1 MSLLAW
7 NCRGIGTPLAIRAL
21 KDVVTT
27 SKSQI
32 VGLIETKASV
42 KRCEHVRVRL
52 GFRNCFSVPA
62 RGKSGGLALYW
73 TSDVEVTI
81 CNYSFYHIDFIVHS
95 STAFRS
101 TLFYGAPRSVDR
113 GKSWDLI
120 RKLRTMSTLPWCL
133 IGDFNE
139 ILRYSDMS
147 RNAWRRSHLM
157 AQFRAVLAD
166 CQLSEVGY
174 TGSKYTYSN
183 RRQGSD
189 ETKCRLDRA
198 LATPE
203 WRNIFKGAE
212 VRHLTTFHSDH
223 RPIQLCFIKPAV
235 KWSGLFRFETMWT
248 RDQRFKKVVSSQWSL
263 LQAGTLMDKL
273 EGLKAPLTKWNKR
286 VFGNVNEKLSSLKA
300 ELTYVQELPR
310 SADVISRES
319 ALIKEL
325 DEWLSRE
332 EQMWQQRSRVLW
344 LREGDNN
351 TAFFHQK
358 ASARRKT
365 NTIVHLRN
373 TEGALCYDQS
383 SLETIAVRYF
393 QQLFTA
399 SDNCSREEL
408 LHAMAFLPRKVTAS
422 HNRTLTAPYVE
433 GEIFAALSQLNPSK
447 APGLDGFPAGFF
459 QTYWDVVKIDFVNLC
474 LSVLNSGDI
483 PERFNDTLLV
493 LIPKQKRTI
502 ERMEDLRPISLTSVV
517 SRVVAKVMVNRLQAI
532 LSEVIS
538 TEQSAFVKSRLIT
551 DNFII
556 AHECSHFIKNYRRG
570 ATVYGSLKLDMSKAY
585 DRIEWNFLE
594 IVLLQLGFDMCWVRK
609 VMKYV
614 KSVRYCVR
622 VNGAIS
628 GFFTPGRGLR
638 QGDPLSPYL
647 FIICTEW
654 LSYKLHEMHRNQ
666 VIPGLRICRKS
677 PYISHLFF
685 ADDAILFFK
694 ATVHSVS
701 AVKNLLTEY
710 EQLSGQVVNFDKSEF
725 VLSPNAPA
733 HLRNGFR
740 DILSV
745 QVVSHHAKYLGLPV
759 VLDRHFSANF
769 TVILDRICG
778 KVGGWSS
785 SFLSCGGKE
794 ILIKAVLQAIPQYF
808 MHCFLLPDCILN
820 KIQSLIHNFWW
831 RQSKGSQ
838 PIHWVKA
845 SWLATSKE
853 EGGLGFKNLK
863 LVNIAFLAKQAW
875 RLYKN
880 PHLLL
885 SQVLRG
891 RYYPDT
897 DIFNASIGYRP
908 SKCWRSILGA
918 VDLLRAGCDAV
929 VGGSFFWKYSS
940 SEEYDVRS
948 GYQLAV
954 NIAKQNMANEGEV
967 SNPSRLKVF
976 WKLFWKLPVPRKV
989 KIFGWRCYHNG
1000 LPVGNNLFV
1009 RNISTD
1015 VSCPICNFAV
1025 ETDTHIFLHC
1035 WWSKAIWDCLNVD
1048 SWQLI
1053 ENCSCMAD
1061 VLFFL
1066 CLNCN
1071 IQQASLCLVGFWYI
1085 WFMRNRAKHGDKFC
1099 TPAEAVARILSLT
1112 AEFRKACNVCLN
1124 SHQSLSDFEW
1134 KPPARGIVK
1143 INCDASWDETCKLG
1157 GVAAVARDYEGSILG
1172 VRAAHVR
1179 QCLNSF
1185 DCEGL
1190 SVLEGLRLGTALQAE
1205 CLIVESDCAE
1215 VVACLNQRYK
1225 NVGGKFTWFSECL
1238 RYLDDNPRWSLFLIR
1253 REANSAADQL
1263 AKRARRYSWSWN
1275 RLDACPFVA
1284 V

>member
-1 MSLLAW
+1 M
-7 NCRGIGTPLAIRAL
+7 
-21 KDVVTT
+21 
-27 SKSQI
+27 
-32 VGLIETKASV
+32 
-42 KRCEHVRVRL
+42 
-52 GFRNCFSVPA
+52 
-62 RGKSGGLALYW
+62 
-73 TSDVEVTI
+73 
-81 CNYSFYHIDFIVHS
+81 
-95 STAFRS
+95 
-101 TLFYGAPRSVDR
+101 
-113 GKSWDLI
+113 
-120 RKLRTMSTLPWCL
+120 
-133 IGDFNE
+133 
-139 ILRYSDMS
+139 
-147 RNAWRRSHLM
+147 
-157 AQFRAVLAD
+157 
-166 CQLSEVGY
+166 
-174 TGSKYTYSN
+174 
-183 RRQGSD
+183 
-189 ETKCRLDRA
+189 
-198 LATPE
+198 
-203 WRNIFKGAE
+203 
-212 VRHLTTFHSDH
+212 
-223 RPIQLCFIKPAV
+223 
-235 KWSGLFRFETMWT
+235 
-248 RDQRFKKVVSSQWSL
+248 
-263 LQAGTLMDKL
+263 
-273 EGLKAPLTKWNKR
+273 
-286 VFGNVNEKLSSLKA
+286 
-300 ELTYVQELPR
+300 
-310 SADVISRES
+310 
-319 ALIKEL
+319 
-325 DEWLSRE
+325 
-332 EQMWQQRSRVLW
+332 
-344 LREGDNN
+344 
-351 TAFFHQK
+351 
-358 ASARRKT
+358 
-365 NTIVHLRN
+365 
-373 TEGALCYDQS
+373 
-383 SLETIAVRYF
+383 
-393 QQLFTA
+393 
-399 SDNCSREEL
+399 
-408 LHAMAFLPRKVTAS
+408 
-422 HNRTLTAPYVE
+422 
-433 GEIFAALSQLNPSK
+433 
-447 APGLDGFPAGFF
+447 GLDGFPAGFF

-622 VNGAIS
+622 VIGAIS

-759 VLDRHFSANF
+759 VLDRRFSANF

-918 VDLLRAGCDAV
+918 VDLLRAGCDAD
-929 VGGSFFWKYSS
+929 VGGSSFWKYSS
-940 SEEYDVRS
+940 SQEYDVRS

-967 SNPSRLKVF
+967 SKPSRLKVF

-1112 AEFRKACNVCLN
+1112 AEFRKACNVFLN
-1124 SHQSLSDFEW
+1124 SHQSLSNFEW

-1172 VRAAHVR
+1172 VRADHVR